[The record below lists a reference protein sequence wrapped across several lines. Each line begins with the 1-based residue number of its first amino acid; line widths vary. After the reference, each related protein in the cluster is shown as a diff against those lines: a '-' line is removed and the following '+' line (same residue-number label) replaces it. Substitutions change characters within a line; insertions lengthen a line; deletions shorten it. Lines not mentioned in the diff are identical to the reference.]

1 MKTVSIDARAIEG
14 KESFHEV
21 FASTLGF
28 PSWYGRNMDAW
39 IDCMSSLDDP
49 SDGLTEVTVQPGEV
63 LVLALANAGE
73 FKSRCPELWQ
83 GLLECVAF
91 VNWRRMEQGQPAV
104 LTVSA
109 YA

>member
-14 KESFHEV
+14 EASFHDAFV
-21 FASTLGF
+21 SALRF

-49 SDGLTEVTVQPGEV
+49 NNWLSEVTVQAGEM
-63 LVLALANAGE
+63 LVLAVENAAE
-73 FKSRCPELWQ
+73 FKSRCPELWRE
-83 GLLECVAF
+83 LLDGVAF
-91 VNWRRMEQGQPAV
+91 VNWRRMEQGRSAF
-104 LTVSA
+104 LAIAA